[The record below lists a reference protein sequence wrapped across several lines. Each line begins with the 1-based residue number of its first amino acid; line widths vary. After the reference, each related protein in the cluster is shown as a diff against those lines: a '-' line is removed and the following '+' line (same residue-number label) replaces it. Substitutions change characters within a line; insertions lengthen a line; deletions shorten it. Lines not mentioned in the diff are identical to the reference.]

1 MYIEKEEI
9 EQQGGIKMLIK
20 PKQKESVMKSQKVK
34 NWKLNKTGFDMKGNI
49 NDDKKINIA
58 KVGNLIHD
66 QMNNTQNVDKL

>member
-34 NWKLNKTGFDMKGNI
+34 NWKLNKTGFDLKGKI
-49 NDDKKINIA
+49 NDDKKINLA
-58 KVGNLIHD
+58 KVGNLIQD
-66 QMNNTQNVDKL
+66 QMNDAQNVDKL

>member
-1 MYIEKEEI
+1 MYIEKDEI

-34 NWKLNKTGFDMKGNI
+34 NWKLNKTGFDLKGKI
-49 NDDKKINIA
+49 NDDKKINLA

-66 QMNNTQNVDKL
+66 QMNDTQNVDKL

>member
-49 NDDKKINIA
+49 NVVKKINLA

-66 QMNNTQNVDKL
+66 QMNDTQNVDKL

>member
-49 NDDKKINIA
+49 NDDKKINLA